1 MGERE
6 LSSLFGW
13 DQEAGISELQG
24 VRLGEARTFPK
35 VFLLTRIIH
44 AVGHLMHTS
53 FLANPPPPLNPCST
67 APPPPFPQSGK
78 PASTH

>member
-13 DQEAGISELQG
+13 DQEAGMSELQG
-24 VRLGEARTFPK
+24 VPLGRGMSFPK

-44 AVGHLMHTS
+44 AVGHPMHTS
-53 FLANPPPPLNPCST
+53 FLANPPPLNPCST
-67 APPPPFPQSGK
+67 APPPPFLQFGK